1 MELAVIIP
9 VLAMSDEMVEARIDV
24 LRQKALPTTNFRVY
38 RSQRGPG
45 AIESR
50 YDRQLAGDEV
60 MRLTCQAQRDGCE
73 AAMVWC
79 AGDPAVDA
87 ARELVDIPVIGTG
100 EAGMLF
106 AYHLAQ
112 NFCILTG
119 DEDLAAT
126 SYDVA
131 VRSGLKGRL
140 AAIRGIQMSVD
151 QLRNDREAALANL
164 TRVAKES
171 VEKDGA
177 HAFVFGCLAL
187 TGLGDELTRRV
198 GLPVVD
204 AAHCAVS
211 LAESLVK
218 MNLTY
223 SRRTYAAPPV
233 RMSEHQ
239 LLRFPGTKHGHT
251 V

>member
-9 VLAMSDEMVEARIDV
+9 VLGMSDEMIQARIDV
-24 LRQKALPTTNFRVY
+24 LREKAMPTTNFRVY
-38 RSQRGPG
+38 KSRRGPG

-50 YDRQLAGDEV
+50 FDRQLAGNEV
-60 MRLTCQAQRDGCE
+60 MRLSWQAQKDGCD

-87 ARELVDIPVIGTG
+87 AREIVTIPVIGTG

-131 VRSGLKGRL
+131 VRSGLKDRL
-140 AAIRGIQMSVD
+140 ASIRGIQMSVD
-151 QLRNDREAALANL
+151 QLRNNREAALEGLA
-164 TRVAKES
+164 RVAREA

-187 TGLGDELTRRV
+187 TGMGDELSARI

-218 MNLTY
+218 MNMTY
-223 SRRTYAAPPV
+223 SRRTYATPPV
-233 RMSEHQ
+233 LDPEICG
-239 LLRFPGTKHGHT
+239 GTSD
-251 V
+251 

>member
-1 MELAVIIP
+1 M
-9 VLAMSDEMVEARIDV
+9 
-24 LRQKALPTTNFRVY
+24 RQ
-38 RSQRGPG
+38 S
-45 AIESR
+45 
-50 YDRQLAGDEV
+50 
-60 MRLTCQAQRDGCE
+60 CQAQRPGC
-73 AAMVWC
+73 AAGILWG

-112 NFCILTG
+112 NFCLLTG

-131 VRSGLKGRL
+131 VRSGLGRRMVS
-140 AAIRGIQMSVD
+140 IRGIQMSVEK
-151 QLRNDREAALANL
+151 LRTDREAALEKLAQ
-164 TRVAKES
+164 VAEEA
-171 VEKDGA
+171 VRQDGA

-187 TGLGDELTRRV
+187 TGMGEALTERI

-204 AAHCAVS
+204 SAHCAVS

-218 MNLTY
+218 MGLRY

-233 RMSEHQ
+233 LPEN
-239 LLRFPGTKHGHT
+239 LRL
-251 V
+251 

>member
-9 VLAMSDEMVEARIDV
+9 VLAMSDEMIRARIEL
-24 LRQKALPTTNFRVY
+24 LREKALPTTQFHIY
-38 RSQRGPG
+38 QSQRGPG

-50 YDRQLAGDEV
+50 CARQLAGDEV
-60 MRLTCQAQRDGCE
+60 MRLSCQAQRDGC
-73 AAMVWC
+73 AAAIVWC

-106 AYHLAQ
+106 AYHLV
-112 NFCILTG
+112 
-119 DEDLAAT
+119 
-126 SYDVA
+126 S
-131 VRSGLKGRL
+131 
-140 AAIRGIQMSVD
+140 IRGIQMSVEK
-151 QLRNDREAALANL
+151 LRTDREAALEKLAQ
-164 TRVAKES
+164 VAEEA
-171 VEKDGA
+171 VRQDGA

-187 TGLGDELTRRV
+187 TGMGEALTERI

-204 AAHCAVS
+204 SAHCAVS

-218 MNLTY
+218 MGLRY

-233 RMSEHQ
+233 LPEN
-239 LLRFPGTKHGHT
+239 LRL
-251 V
+251 